1 VKLEELMTRKQ
12 NPKSKV
18 VIGNTPQ
25 KLNGNNLRELKKNL
39 NNQNNQKR
47 IKMKKIINNLHWIL
61 DYYFLYFI
69 YNANKINKYDEY
81 MVKRWGNKYLNK
93 IKKK

>member
-1 VKLEELMTRKQ
+1 
-12 NPKSKV
+12 
-18 VIGNTPQ
+18 
-25 KLNGNNLRELKKNL
+25 
-39 NNQNNQKR
+39 
-47 IKMKKIINNLHWIL
+47 MKKIINNLHWIL